1 MPAAKKSSAKK
12 NTVAKKASAK
22 KSLEKKA
29 SAKKTPAKKSSANKA
44 ASGLTPAQ
52 FRTIALAFPGTTEG
66 TSYGMP
72 AILLLKKFFTRL
84 RPEDN
89 SLVLN
94 VGSIDERDMLI
105 EAEPATF
112 HITEHYRNYP
122 AVLAR
127 LERLDAA
134 RLKAMLERRWRAM
147 VPKKML
153 REREAE

>member
-22 KSLEKKA
+22 K
-29 SAKKTPAKKSSANKA
+29 TPAKKTSANKA

-134 RLKAMLERRWRAM
+134 RLKAMLERRWRVM

-153 REREAE
+153 REMEAE